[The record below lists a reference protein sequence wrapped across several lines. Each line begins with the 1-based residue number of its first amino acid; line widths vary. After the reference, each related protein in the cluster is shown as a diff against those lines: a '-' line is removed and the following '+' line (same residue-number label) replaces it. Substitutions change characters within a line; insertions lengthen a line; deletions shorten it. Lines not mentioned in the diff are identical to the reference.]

1 MDSAVRQDSGS
12 DHAISFERLQLGPLE
27 VDVMD
32 AIWQFGPGNV
42 REVVS
47 RLERKLAYTTVMTTL
62 DRLYKKGLL
71 GREMTERAFVYAPKL
86 TREEWNRRRAGE
98 MMAGFLSG
106 PEESRHLLL
115 SCLVDAVGS
124 HDLQLLDELEN
135 KIQRKR
141 EELANSKQ
149 K

>member
-1 MDSAVRQDSGS
+1 MKHVVNYVLGDDPLSDRQ
-12 DHAISFERLQLGPLE
+12 LMLGPLE
-27 VDVMD
+27 LEVMD
-32 AIWQFGPGNV
+32 VVWNFGASNV
-42 REVVS
+42 RDVVGQMQ
-47 RLERKLAYTTVMTTL
+47 RELAYTTVMTTL

-135 KIQRKR
+135 KIQR
-141 EELANSKQ
+141 
-149 K
+149 

>member
-1 MDSAVRQDSGS
+1 MKHVVSYVPGDDPLSDRQ
-12 DHAISFERLQLGPLE
+12 LMLGPLE
-27 VDVMD
+27 LEVMD
-32 AIWQFGPGNV
+32 VLWNFGASNV
-42 REVVS
+42 RDVVGQMQ
-47 RLERKLAYTTVMTTL
+47 RELAYTTVMTTL

>member
-1 MDSAVRQDSGS
+1 MKHVVNYVLGDDPLSDRQ
-12 DHAISFERLQLGPLE
+12 LMLGPLE
-27 VDVMD
+27 LEVMD
-32 AIWQFGPGNV
+32 VLWNFGASNV
-42 REVVS
+42 RDVVGQMQ
-47 RLERKLAYTTVMTTL
+47 RELAYTTVMTTL

>member
-1 MDSAVRQDSGS
+1 MKHVVNYVPGDDPLSDRQ
-12 DHAISFERLQLGPLE
+12 LMLGPLE
-27 VDVMD
+27 LEVMGVL
-32 AIWQFGPGNV
+32 WNFGASNV
-42 REVVS
+42 RDVVGQMQ
-47 RLERKLAYTTVMTTL
+47 RELAYTTVMTTL

>member
-1 MDSAVRQDSGS
+1 MNHAVNNVSSDDQASDRQVM
-12 DHAISFERLQLGPLE
+12 LGPLE
-27 VDVMD
+27 QEVMD
-32 AIWQFGPGNV
+32 VLWNSGARNV
-42 REVVS
+42 REVVK
-47 RLERKLAYTTVMTTL
+47 RMRRELAYTTVMTTM

-71 GREMTERAFVYAPKL
+71 ARELDERAFIYSPKL
-86 TREEWNRRRAGE
+86 TRQEWNRRRAGE

-124 HDLQLLDELEN
+124 HDSQLLDELET

-141 EELANSKQ
+141 EELANSNQ

>member
-1 MDSAVRQDSGS
+1 MNHAVNNASSDDQTSDRQVM
-12 DHAISFERLQLGPLE
+12 LGPLE
-27 VDVMD
+27 LEVMD
-32 AIWQFGPGNV
+32 VLWNSGARNV
-42 REVVS
+42 REVVK
-47 RLERKLAYTTVMTTL
+47 RMRRELAYTTVMTTM

-71 GREMTERAFVYAPKL
+71 ARELDERAFIYSPKL
-86 TREEWNRRRAGE
+86 TRQEWNRRRAGE

-124 HDLQLLDELEN
+124 HDSQLLDELET

-141 EELANSKQ
+141 EELANSNQ

>member
-1 MDSAVRQDSGS
+1 MDV
-12 DHAISFERLQLGPLE
+12 L
-27 VDVMD
+27 
-32 AIWQFGPGNV
+32 WNFGASNV
-42 REVVS
+42 RDVVGQMQ
-47 RLERKLAYTTVMTTL
+47 RELAYTTVMTTL

>member
-1 MDSAVRQDSGS
+1 MKHVVNYGLGDDPLSDRQ
-12 DHAISFERLQLGPLE
+12 LMLGPLE
-27 VDVMD
+27 LEVM
-32 AIWQFGPGNV
+32 AVLWNFGASNV
-42 REVVS
+42 RDVVGQMQ
-47 RLERKLAYTTVMTTL
+47 RELAYTTVMTTL

-98 MMAGFLSG
+98 MMGGFLSG
-106 PEESRHLLL
+106 PEESLHLLL

>member
-1 MDSAVRQDSGS
+1 LM
-12 DHAISFERLQLGPLE
+12 LGPLE
-27 VDVMD
+27 LEVMD
-32 AIWQFGPGNV
+32 VVWNFGASNV
-42 REVVS
+42 RDVVGQMQ
-47 RLERKLAYTTVMTTL
+47 RELAYTTVMTTL

>member
-1 MDSAVRQDSGS
+1 MNHAVNNVSSDDQTSDRQVM
-12 DHAISFERLQLGPLE
+12 LGPLE
-27 VDVMD
+27 LEVMD
-32 AIWQFGPGNV
+32 VLWNSGARNV
-42 REVVS
+42 REVVK
-47 RLERKLAYTTVMTTL
+47 RMRRELAYTTVMTTM

-71 GREMTERAFVYAPKL
+71 ARELDERAFIYSPKL
-86 TREEWNRRRAGE
+86 TRQEWNRRRAGE

-124 HDLQLLDELEN
+124 HDSQLLDELET

-141 EELANSKQ
+141 EELANSNQ

>member
-1 MDSAVRQDSGS
+1 MKHVVNYGLGDDPLSDRQ
-12 DHAISFERLQLGPLE
+12 LMLGPLE
-27 VDVMD
+27 LEVM
-32 AIWQFGPGNV
+32 AVLWNFGASNV
-42 REVVS
+42 RDVVGQMQ
-47 RLERKLAYTTVMTTL
+47 RELAYTTVMTTL

>member
-1 MDSAVRQDSGS
+1 MKHVVNYVLGDDPLSDRQ
-12 DHAISFERLQLGPLE
+12 LMLGPLE
-27 VDVMD
+27 LEVM
-32 AIWQFGPGNV
+32 AVLWNFGASNV
-42 REVVS
+42 RDVVGQMQ
-47 RLERKLAYTTVMTTL
+47 RELAYTTVMTTL

-71 GREMTERAFVYAPKL
+71 GREMTDRAFVYAPKL

>member
-1 MDSAVRQDSGS
+1 MNHAVNNVSSDDQASDRQVM
-12 DHAISFERLQLGPLE
+12 LGPLE
-27 VDVMD
+27 LEVMD
-32 AIWQFGPGNV
+32 VLWNSGARNV
-42 REVVS
+42 REVVK
-47 RLERKLAYTTVMTTL
+47 RMRRELAYTTVMTTM

-71 GREMTERAFVYAPKL
+71 ARELDERAFIYSPKL
-86 TREEWNRRRAGE
+86 TRQEWNRRRAGE

-124 HDLQLLDELEN
+124 HDSQLLDELET

-141 EELANSKQ
+141 EELANSNQ

>member
-1 MDSAVRQDSGS
+1 MNHAVNNVSSDDQASDRQVM
-12 DHAISFERLQLGPLE
+12 LGPLE
-27 VDVMD
+27 LDVLWNSG
-32 AIWQFGPGNV
+32 ARNV
-42 REVVS
+42 REVVK
-47 RLERKLAYTTVMTTL
+47 RMRRELAYTTVMTTM

-71 GREMTERAFVYAPKL
+71 ARELDERAFIYSPKL
-86 TREEWNRRRAGE
+86 TRQEWNRRRAGE

-124 HDLQLLDELEN
+124 HDSQLLDELET

-141 EELANSKQ
+141 EELANSNQ

>member
-1 MDSAVRQDSGS
+1 MNHAVNNVSSDDQASDRQVM
-12 DHAISFERLQLGPLE
+12 LGPLE
-27 VDVMD
+27 LEVMD
-32 AIWQFGPGNV
+32 VLWNSGARNV
-42 REVVS
+42 REVVK
-47 RLERKLAYTTVMTTL
+47 RMRRELAYTTVMTTM

-71 GREMTERAFVYAPKL
+71 ARELDERAFIYSPKL
-86 TREEWNRRRAGE
+86 TRQEWNRRRAGE

-124 HDLQLLDELEN
+124 HDSQLLDELKT

-141 EELANSKQ
+141 EELANSNQ

>member
-1 MDSAVRQDSGS
+1 MKHVVNYVLGDDPLSDRQ
-12 DHAISFERLQLGPLE
+12 LMLGPLE
-27 VDVMD
+27 LEVMD
-32 AIWQFGPGNV
+32 VVWNFGASNV
-42 REVVS
+42 RDVVGQMQ
-47 RLERKLAYTTVMTTL
+47 RELAYTTVMTTL